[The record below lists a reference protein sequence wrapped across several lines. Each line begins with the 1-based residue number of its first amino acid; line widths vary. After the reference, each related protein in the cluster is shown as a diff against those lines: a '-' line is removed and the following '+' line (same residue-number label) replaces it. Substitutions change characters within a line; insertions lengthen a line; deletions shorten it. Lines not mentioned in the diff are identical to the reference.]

1 MEKFYVNDLI
11 QIVDVDDSDN
21 GIIKRILWIE
31 DSYNYC
37 FIMNISSQN
46 ALPEIEL
53 LNKLHI
59 AMENKKLVKVIN
71 DPFLKDIKEI
81 DKENAARMHR
91 AVDVINLIA
100 KQNNEPDI
108 YYENTRSKLIK
119 KAMEL
124 LNISKPAIYKY
135 LRRYWQG
142 GKREIALLP
151 HYDICGMKGKEKNI
165 SSTKR
170 GRPNKNEHIQGI
182 NVDKNIQII
191 FEKSLKS
198 WYNTPKQIKLS
209 IVYKLMLESYF
220 SVNGNLFSKGSYP
233 TIDQFYYWHNKLK
246 DEVRERKTRFGDK
259 YYNLNNRPLLSN
271 TNSEVAG
278 PGSRF
283 EIDACHCKVYLVSRL
298 NRQHVVGKA
307 VVYLIVDVFSRMIT
321 GIYVGIENPSWIAAS
336 MALANMVED
345 KVTFCK
351 RYGIDIT
358 EDQWPCKYIPQTIL
372 ADNGEFKWLM
382 PESLPE
388 NLNITIENTSSG
400 RADMKPNVERAFGV
414 VRSHFEFLL
423 DGVIKKK
430 LRDRGE
436 KDERIEATIDV
447 YQFTQIVINIVLFMN
462 NNRWIESYDL
472 NEEMI
477 EDFVKLIPI
486 ELWNYGI
493 ENSSGKLMSVQ
504 EDIFKYNLLPKD
516 TVTIRRDGVR
526 LFKVLYYYFEN
537 PQYNDMIIRAGIS
550 GSKKIE
556 VGYDKRDMSYIS
568 IYNNETRSLER
579 AALLGKSKMFEGMS
593 YDEVKAVIDNYN
605 LERSDYMHEQT
616 QANILLNKKN
626 SKILDEG
633 RMMTKQA
640 MDGYNKKAKVKNM
653 KEHRRTE
660 KENVRNEESF
670 ELAKKDDNSTKKI
683 QKPERNLAEE
693 YYSKGDMEK
702 LLNDIMGE

>member
-1 MEKFYVNDLI
+1 
-11 QIVDVDDSDN
+11 
-21 GIIKRILWIE
+21 
-31 DSYNYC
+31 
-37 FIMNISSQN
+37 
-46 ALPEIEL
+46 
-53 LNKLHI
+53 
-59 AMENKKLVKVIN
+59 
-71 DPFLKDIKEI
+71 
-81 DKENAARMHR
+81 
-91 AVDVINLIA
+91 
-100 KQNNEPDI
+100 
-108 YYENTRSKLIK
+108 
-119 KAMEL
+119 
-124 LNISKPAIYKY
+124 
-135 LRRYWQG
+135 
-142 GKREIALLP
+142 
-151 HYDICGMKGKEKNI
+151 
-165 SSTKR
+165 
-170 GRPNKNEHIQGI
+170 
-182 NVDKNIQII
+182 
-191 FEKSLKS
+191 
-198 WYNTPKQIKLS
+198 
-209 IVYKLMLESYF
+209 
-220 SVNGNLFSKGSYP
+220 
-233 TIDQFYYWHNKLK
+233 
-246 DEVRERKTRFGDK
+246 
-259 YYNLNNRPLLSN
+259 
-271 TNSEVAG
+271 
-278 PGSRF
+278 
-283 EIDACHCKVYLVSRL
+283 
-298 NRQHVVGKA
+298 
-307 VVYLIVDVFSRMIT
+307 MIT